1 MISLAK
7 WKILTTLQKLP
18 KYVFNLG
25 KIIVAT
31 GFEKLPK
38 VQQIAQSGHT
48 AVSTYLRM
56 RRKMDNFY
64 RQSVMLKFSN
74 LKEGDSYWSTF
85 KQPIKSSSLS

>member
-18 KYVFNLG
+18 KNEGDLG

-38 VQQIAQSGHT
+38 MQ
-48 AVSTYLRM
+48 
-56 RRKMDNFY
+56 
-64 RQSVMLKFSN
+64 
-74 LKEGDSYWSTF
+74 
-85 KQPIKSSSLS
+85 